1 MSEPPEIPPV
11 FRYVPFFYPR
21 ATVSVF
27 PGIVCAPAGN
37 APTIIVAF
45 TMATII
51 ANKKMRLI
59 GATSYPPAAP
69 SGLLLPQSISRIAV
83 QVKLLVLKGH
93 PDGGHEKRAGN
104 PRPLVTIC

>member
-1 MSEPPEIPPV
+1 MSV
-11 FRYVPFFYPR
+11 L
-21 ATVSVF
+21 
-27 PGIVCAPAGN
+27 PGIVCAPADN
-37 APTIIVAF
+37 APTIIVVV

>member
-1 MSEPPEIPPV
+1 MSV
-11 FRYVPFFYPR
+11 L
-21 ATVSVF
+21 
-27 PGIVCAPAGN
+27 PGIVCAPADN
-37 APTIIVAF
+37 APTIIVVV

-83 QVKLLVLKGH
+83 QVKLLVLKGI
-93 PDGGHEKRAGN
+93 PTAGMKRGRGIPA
-104 PRPLVTIC
+104 LW